1 MERANQA
8 IEIAERSPRILYDR
22 MVAYFVQHGYPV
34 PLSSPEFQAG
44 LAERFPERDGMYFL
58 PEQVAEYERKRMSVR
73 EIQQLEL
80 FVSDEPSAIQW
91 IRRQLTNKPQT
102 TSELTPPFIQ
112 ELRAW
117 QEHELQL
124 ELAQLLEQNFLQYS
138 GSGPIPAQISA
149 WMKKSSELRPIIVE
163 AGQEG
168 PEGGLVTTHPRLLR
182 EARDRWYVPD
192 PNKAIDLEKVRLKGL
207 LREWNT
213 YVTSKGTLKQ
223 FRTEAVRAGF
233 KQAWNDRDY
242 TTIVQVAERLPESV
256 LQEDLDLLMYY
267 DNASLR
273 V

>member
-1 MERANQA
+1 M
-8 IEIAERSPRILYDR
+8 
-22 MVAYFVQHGYPV
+22 
-34 PLSSPEFQAG
+34 
-44 LAERFPERDGMYFL
+44 
-58 PEQVAEYERKRMSVR
+58 
-73 EIQQLEL
+73 
-80 FVSDEPSAIQW
+80 
-91 IRRQLTNKPQT
+91 
-102 TSELTPPFIQ
+102 Q

-117 QEHELQL
+117 QAHELQL
-124 ELAQLLEQNFLQYS
+124 ELAQLLEQNFLQYN
-138 GSGPIPAQISA
+138 GVGPIPAQIVA
-149 WMKKSSELRPIIVE
+149 WMKKSSEFRPIITE

-168 PEGGLVTTHPRLLR
+168 PDGGLVTVHPRLMR

-207 LREWNT
+207 LREWNA
-213 YVTSKGTLKQ
+213 YLSSKGKLKQ

-256 LQEDLDLLMYY
+256 LQEDPDLLMYY